1 MTVVLP
7 LAVGQTWN
15 EINAEN
21 GFSLPVHCDL
31 GHLEGGL
38 QRYNCF
44 RHLAGLDNARDG

>member
-7 LAVGQTWN
+7 LAVEQMWN
-15 EINAEN
+15 GINTGN

-38 QRYNCF
+38 QCYDCF
-44 RHLAGLDNARDG
+44 RHLGGLDNARDG